1 MLVALSSL
9 PPLLTAAA
17 ASPAHSDGR
26 LIFSALLGM
35 AVIIVLITWVRLHP
49 FIALLAG
56 SLVAGI
62 TAGLAPTAAVTSFS
76 TGFGATSA
84 SVGTLIALGAM
95 FGKLL
100 ADSGGADRIVDT
112 LVSRASV
119 QALPWIMGLV
129 GAIIGLPMFFEVGL
143 VLLVPVIMLV
153 ARRSG
158 LPLMRIAVPAIAGLS
173 AMHGFVPP
181 HPGPL
186 AAIAVV
192 HANLGITLGLGVIVA
207 LIGVIIAGPVFS
219 RFVARWVPVE
229 VPALFDTGAG
239 AGVAAGGAGTGAG
252 SVGSGAAGSGAA
264 GSGAAGVDSGRGAVN
279 TPRTS
284 ALNVT
289 AHGDQLRQADQA
301 AHPAAVKQP
310 GFWPTLCTILLPAAL
325 MLLAAIIDIAD
336 PGDAASWKTV
346 VDFVGTPLIALG
358 IAVLVAMIVLG
369 RGAGFSLKRT
379 STVVAGSLAP
389 IAGIFLIVGAGG
401 GFKQVLVDT
410 KISAVISHWAAHSG
424 ISVLLLAW
432 MVAVFIRVAT
442 GSATVA
448 TITTAGILEPVTHH
462 MSTPGVS
469 LLVLAIGAGSLF
481 FSHVNDAGF
490 WLFKEYFGLSI
501 GQTIRSWS
509 LLETLLSVVGI
520 LVVLAMSLVIH

>member
-1 MLVALSSL
+1 MALSSAL
-9 PPLLTAAA
+9 SSVSTLLAAET
-17 ASPAHSDGR
+17 ASPPASDGR
-26 LIFSALLGM
+26 LIFAALLGM
-35 AVIIVLITWVRLHP
+35 AVIIVLITWLKLHP
-49 FIALLAG
+49 FISLLIG
-56 SLVAGI
+56 SLIAGM

-76 TGFGATSA
+76 NGFGSTSA
-84 SVGTLIALGAM
+84 SVGTLIALGAI

-158 LPLMRIAVPAIAGLS
+158 LPLMRVAVPTIAGLS

-186 AAIAVV
+186 AAISAV

-207 LIGVIIAGPVFS
+207 LVGVIVAGPLFARVA
-219 RFVARWVPVE
+219 ARWVPAE
-229 VPALFDTGAG
+229 VPALFDAG
-239 AGVAAGGAGTGAG
+239 DAGQGGAGQ
-252 SVGSGAAGSGAA
+252 GAATRR
-264 GSGAAGVDSGRGAVN
+264 DSGQGAID
-279 TPRTS
+279 TPRT
-284 ALNVT
+284 AAINLGGR
-289 AHGDQLRQADQA
+289 GDQLRQADQA
-301 AHPAAVKQP
+301 AHPAAVRRP
-310 GFWPTLCTILLPAAL
+310 GFWPTLVTILLPAGL

-336 PGDAASWKTV
+336 ANDPAAWKTV

-358 IAVLVAMIVLG
+358 IAVIVAMVVLG

-379 STVVAGSLAP
+379 SSVVTDALPP
-389 IAGIFLIVGAGG
+389 IAGIILIVGAGG

-410 KISAVISHWAAHSG
+410 KISDVISNWASHSS
-424 ISVLLLAW
+424 ISVFLLAW
-432 MVAVFIRVAT
+432 IVAVFIRVAT

-462 MSTPGVS
+462 LSTPGVS

-501 GQTIRSWS
+501 GQTIKSWS
-509 LLETLLSVVGI
+509 ILETVLSVVGI
-520 LVVLAMSLVIH
+520 IVVLALSLVVH

>member
-1 MLVALSSL
+1 MALSSVST
-9 PPLLTAAA
+9 LLAAA
-17 ASPAHSDGR
+17 DAAAHPASDGR
-26 LIFSALLGM
+26 LIFAALLGM
-35 AVIIVLITWVRLHP
+35 AVIITLITWLKLHP
-49 FIALLAG
+49 FISLLIGA
-56 SLVAGI
+56 LVAGM

-76 TGFGATSA
+76 NGFGATSA
-84 SVGTLIALGAM
+84 SVGTLIALGAI

-100 ADSGGADRIVDT
+100 ADTGGADRIVDT

-158 LPLMRIAVPAIAGLS
+158 LSLMRVAVPTIAGLS

-186 AAIAVV
+186 AAISAV

-207 LIGVIIAGPVFS
+207 LVGVIVAGPLFS
-219 RFVARWVPVE
+219 GIAARWVPAE
-229 VPALFDTGAG
+229 VPALFNPGAG
-239 AGVAAGGAGTGAG
+239 AAGASDGHANGA
-252 SVGSGAAGSGAA
+252 
-264 GSGAAGVDSGRGAVN
+264 VDTPRTGAVN
-279 TPRTS
+279 
-284 ALNVT
+284 VT
-289 AHGDQLRQADQA
+289 RHGDELRRAEQA
-301 AHPAAVKQP
+301 AHPAAVKRP
-310 GFWPTLCTILLPAAL
+310 GFWPTLVTILLPAAL
-325 MLLAAIIDIAD
+325 MLLAAIIDITD
-336 PGDAASWKTV
+336 PGDSAAWKSV

-358 IAVLVAMIVLG
+358 IAVIVAMIVLG
-369 RGAGFSLKRT
+369 RGAGFSVKRT
-379 STVVAGSLAP
+379 SSVVTDSLPP
-389 IAGIFLIVGAGG
+389 IAGIILIVGAGG

-410 KISAVISHWAAHSG
+410 KISDVISTWASHSS
-424 ISVLLLAW
+424 ISVFILAW
-432 MVAVFIRVAT
+432 LVAVFIRVAT

-462 MSTPGVS
+462 LSTPGVS

-501 GQTIRSWS
+501 GQTIKSWS
-509 LLETLLSVVGI
+509 ILETVLSVIGIIVVLLLS
-520 LVVLAMSLVIH
+520 LVVV